1 MATSSLPVYLNIG
14 VSLAAVVAC
23 YRFAVSP
30 AVRAL
35 ARRRRIL
42 LATVIAL
49 ALAVMAAF
57 RPSPEPGPLRWFVI
71 TVIVLL
77 TWQGATSD
85 YDVTEPIAPQRRD
98 KRLLLLLAAASC
110 LWPTALLPW
119 MAVYCGKLRGWKH
132 HAMMPTRLLKAYL
145 AWFFV
150 AMLFGASCSAAALL
164 LVLGC
169 VSLSHYV
176 KPAWSKARLGPYPW
190 SWAWHN
196 RTHYL
201 MASAYSWG
209 WARCLRAETASRVLR
224 RARVIDR
231 PLNFLTMAVE
241 AAGLVAFLDRRL
253 LIAALL
259 ATALF
264 NVVVAL
270 ASGILFW
277 ENICTNI
284 ALAVTVTLLP
294 GAEYDAAF
302 GWPAA
307 LIALAVLLLSTADL
321 LWQPWH
327 LGWWDSPFTARV
339 HWQVETVS
347 GARLGLYNDFM
358 CPYEREYG
366 RVLGYFLTDEP
377 VLHGHL
383 GIVWDRELRD
393 LLVQADGD
401 RDQLRA
407 LKQTYGQVQAD
418 KQQAREH
425 IAFLTRMFTQLNAG
439 ASKSPLPRSLRRLKA
454 PGGQLYRWGDL
465 PPYRGEEPVRRIT
478 IRYEERCYR
487 PATGDFVL
495 LTNRTVQEI
504 DLLAP
509 SADQGS
515 TSCAKSS
522 STAARTS
529 ESC

>member
-1 MATSSLPVYLNIG
+1 M
-14 VSLAAVVAC
+14 AAVVAC

-35 ARRRRIL
+35 ARRRRVL
-42 LATVIAL
+42 LAMLIAL
-49 ALAVMAAF
+49 ALGVLAAF
-57 RPSPEPGPLRWFVI
+57 RPLPEPGPLRWFV
-71 TVIVLL
+71 TFVVVLL

-85 YDVTEPIAPQRRD
+85 YDVAEPVEPQRRD

-132 HAMMPTRLLKAYL
+132 HAMMPLRVLKAYL

-150 AMLFGASCSAAALL
+150 AMVFVLFGASCSAAALL

-190 SWAWHN
+190 SWGWHN

-209 WARCLRAETASRVLR
+209 WARFLRAETASRVLR
-224 RARVIDR
+224 RARVFDR
-231 PLNFLTMAVE
+231 PVNFLTMAVE
-241 AAGLVAFLDRRL
+241 AGGLVAFLDRRL
-253 LIAALL
+253 LITALL
-259 ATALF
+259 ATTLF

-277 ENICTNI
+277 ENIATNI
-284 ALAVTVTLLP
+284 ALAITITLLS
-294 GAEYDAAF
+294 GAEHDAAF
-302 GWPAA
+302 GRPAA
-307 LIALAVLLLSTADL
+307 LIALVVLLLSTADL

-347 GARLGLYNDFM
+347 GAKLGLYNDFM
-358 CPYEREYG
+358 CPYEREFG

-377 VLHGHL
+377 VVHGHL
-383 GIVWDRELRD
+383 GIVWDRQLRD

-401 RDQLRA
+401 RKQLRA
-407 LKQTYGQVQAD
+407 LKQTYGHIQAD
-418 KQQAREH
+418 EQQACEH
-425 IAFLTRMFTQLNAG
+425 IAFLTRMFTQLNAD
-439 ASKSPLPRSLRRLKA
+439 ARKSPLPRSLRRLKA

-487 PATGDFVL
+487 PATGDFLL
-495 LTNRTVQEI
+495 LTNRTLQEI

-515 TSCAKSS
+515 TSCETSS

>member
-1 MATSSLPVYLNIG
+1 MATSPLPVSLDIG
-14 VSLAAVVAC
+14 VSAAAVVTC
-23 YRFAVSP
+23 YRFVVSP

-35 ARRRRIL
+35 ARRRRVL
-42 LATVIAL
+42 LAVIIAL
-49 ALAVMAAF
+49 PLTVLAAF

-85 YDVTEPIAPQRRD
+85 YDVTEPIAPQRLD

-110 LWPTALLPW
+110 LWPAALLPW
-119 MAVYCGKLRGWKH
+119 MAVYCGRLRGWKH
-132 HAMMPTRLLKAYL
+132 HAMMPLRQLKAYL

-150 AMLFGASCSAAALL
+150 AMLFGASCSVAALL

-169 VSLSHYV
+169 VSFSHYV
-176 KPAWSKARLGPYPW
+176 KPVWSKARLGPHPW
-190 SWAWHN
+190 SWAWYN

-209 WARCLRAETASRVLR
+209 WARFLRAETTARVLR
-224 RARVIDR
+224 RARVLDR
-231 PLNFLTMAVE
+231 PVNFLTMAVE
-241 AAGLVAFLDRRL
+241 AAGLIAFLDRRL
-253 LIAALL
+253 LIVLLL

-264 NVVVAL
+264 NVAVAL

-277 ENICTNI
+277 ENIGANV
-284 ALAVTVTLLP
+284 ALAISVTLLP
-294 GAEYDAAF
+294 GAEYGPAF
-302 GWPAA
+302 GAAGA
-307 LIALAVLLLSTADL
+307 LIALILLLLSTADL

-393 LLVQADGD
+393 LLIQADGD
-401 RDQLRA
+401 QHRLHT
-407 LKQTYGQVQAD
+407 LKQAYGHVQAD
-418 KQQAREH
+418 EQQAREH
-425 IAFLTRMFTQLNAG
+425 IAYLTRMFTQLNAG
-439 ASKSPLPRSLRRLKA
+439 AQKSPLPRPLRRLKA

-487 PATGDFVL
+487 PSTGDFVL

-509 SADQGS
+509 GPDRGS

-522 STAARTS
+522 STVARTS

>member
-1 MATSSLPVYLNIG
+1 METSLLTAHIDLG
-14 VSLAAVVAC
+14 VSVAAIVAC
-23 YRFAVSP
+23 YRFVVSP

-35 ARRRRIL
+35 ARRRWVL
-42 LATVIAL
+42 LAVIIAL
-49 ALAVMAAF
+49 TPAVLASF

-77 TWQGATSD
+77 TWQGVTSD
-85 YDVTEPIAPQRRD
+85 YDVTEPIAPQRLD
-98 KRLLLLLAAASC
+98 KELLLLLAAASC
-110 LWPTALLPW
+110 LWPAALLPW
-119 MAVYCGKLRGWKH
+119 MAVYCGRLRGWKH

-150 AMLFGASCSAAALL
+150 AMLFGAACSAAALL

-176 KPAWSKARLGPYPW
+176 KPAWSKARLGPYLW

-209 WARCLRAETASRVLR
+209 WARFLRAETVSRVLR
-224 RARVIDR
+224 RARPLDR
-231 PLNFLTMAVE
+231 PVNFFAMAVE
-241 AAGLVAFLDRRL
+241 AAGLIAFLDRRL

-264 NVVVAL
+264 NAVVAL

-277 ENICTNI
+277 ENIVTNI
-284 ALAVTVTLLP
+284 ALAITITLLP
-294 GAEYDAAF
+294 GAEYDAVF

-347 GARLGLYNDFM
+347 GMTLGLYNDFM

-401 RDQLRA
+401 RYQLRA
-407 LKQTYGQVQAD
+407 LKQTYGHVQAD
-418 KQQAREH
+418 EQQAREH

-439 ASKSPLPRSLRRLKA
+439 ARKSPLPRSLRRLKA

-487 PATGDFVL
+487 PTTGDFL
-495 LTNRTVQEI
+495 LVTNRTVQEI
-504 DLLAP
+504 DLLPP
-509 SADQGS
+509 SANYGS

>member
-1 MATSSLPVYLNIG
+1 MSV
-14 VSLAAVVAC
+14 AAVVAC
-23 YRFAVSP
+23 YRFAISP
-30 AVRAL
+30 SVRSL
-35 ARRRRIL
+35 ARRRRVL
-42 LATVIAL
+42 WAVLVALTATVLAT
-49 ALAVMAAF
+49 F
-57 RPSPEPGPLRWFVI
+57 QTSPEPHPLRWLVTVVI
-71 TVIVLL
+71 ALL

-85 YDVTEPIAPQRRD
+85 YDLTEPIAPQRRD
-98 KRLLLLLAAASC
+98 KGLLLLLAAMSC
-110 LWPTALLPW
+110 LWPAALLPW
-119 MAVYCGKLRGWKH
+119 MAVYCGRLRGWKH
-132 HAMMPTRLLKAYL
+132 HAMMPLRLLKAYL
-145 AWFFV
+145 AWLFV
-150 AMLFGASCSAAALL
+150 EMLFQLFDTSCSATALL

-190 SWAWHN
+190 SWAWDN

-201 MASAYSWG
+201 MASAYCWG
-209 WARCLRAETASRVLR
+209 WARFLRAETVSGVLR
-224 RARVIDR
+224 RARVLDR
-231 PLNFLTMAVE
+231 PVNVLTMVVE
-241 AAGLVAFLDRRL
+241 ASGLVAFLDRQL

-259 ATALF
+259 ATAIF
-264 NVVVAL
+264 NVVVVL

-277 ENICTNI
+277 ENIGTNI

-294 GAEYDAAF
+294 DAEYDAAF
-302 GWPAA
+302 GWPAT

-383 GIVWDRELRD
+383 GIVWDRKLRD

-401 RDQLRA
+401 RDHLRA
-407 LKQTYGQVQAD
+407 LKQTYGHVQAD
-418 KQQAREH
+418 EQQAREH
-425 IAFLTRMFTQLNAG
+425 VGFLTTMFTRLNAG
-439 ASKSPLPRSLRRLKA
+439 ARKSPLPRSLRHLKA

-465 PPYRGEEPVRRIT
+465 PPYRGKEPVRRIM
-478 IRYEERCYR
+478 IRYEERFYR
-487 PATGDFVL
+487 PATGEFLL
-495 LTNRTVQEI
+495 LTSRTVQEF
-504 DLLAP
+504 DFLAP
-509 SADQGS
+509 STDHRS
-515 TSCAKSS
+515 SPCARSS

>member
-1 MATSSLPVYLNIG
+1 MAISSVPAHLTIG
-14 VSLAAVVAC
+14 VSLAVVVAC

-35 ARRRRIL
+35 ARRRRVL
-42 LATVIAL
+42 LAVVISVAL
-49 ALAVMAAF
+49 AIPAAF
-57 RPSPEPGPLRWFVI
+57 RPSPEPGPFRWFAISVI
-71 TVIVLL
+71 ILL

-85 YDVTEPIAPQRRD
+85 YDVTEPIAPQCLD
-98 KRLLLLLAAASC
+98 KRLLLLLAGASC
-110 LWPTALLPW
+110 VWPAALLPW
-119 MAVYCGKLRGWKH
+119 MTVYCGKLRGWKH

-150 AMLFGASCSAAALL
+150 AMCFGAACSGAPLL

-190 SWAWHN
+190 SWAWEN

-209 WARCLRAETASRVLR
+209 WARFIRAETVSRVLS
-224 RARVIDR
+224 RARVLDR
-231 PLNFLTMAVE
+231 PVNVLTMAVE
-241 AAGLVAFLDRRL
+241 ASGLAAFLDRRL
-253 LIAALL
+253 LITALV

-277 ENICTNI
+277 ENLGTNI
-284 ALAVTVTLLP
+284 AFAVTVTLLP
-294 GAEYDAAF
+294 DAEYDAAF

-307 LIALAVLLLSTADL
+307 LIALAVLVLSTADL

-339 HWQVETVS
+339 HWQVETAS

-383 GIVWDRELRD
+383 GIVWDRGLRD
-393 LLVQADGD
+393 LLAQADGD
-401 RDQLRA
+401 RSRLRA
-407 LKQTYGQVQAD
+407 LKQTYGHVQAD
-418 KQQAREH
+418 KQLAREH
-425 IAFLTRMFTQLNAG
+425 IAFLTGTFTQLNAG
-439 ASKSPLPRSLRRLKA
+439 ARKSPLPRSLRRLKA

-487 PATGDFVL
+487 PATRDFAL
-495 LTNRTVQEI
+495 LTSRTVQEI
-504 DLLAP
+504 DLLTP

-515 TSCAKSS
+515 TPCAKSS

-529 ESC
+529 GSC

>member
-1 MATSSLPVYLNIG
+1 MTTPLLPADIGLG
-14 VSLAAVVAC
+14 VSVAAVVAC

-35 ARRRRIL
+35 ARRRWVLPAVI
-42 LATVIAL
+42 IAL
-49 ALAVMAAF
+49 TPEVPAAF
-57 RPSPEPGPLRWFVI
+57 RLSPEPGPLRWFVLY
-71 TVIVLL
+71 VIVLL

-85 YDVTEPIAPQRRD
+85 YDVTQPIAPQRRD

-110 LWPTALLPW
+110 LWPAALLPW
-119 MAVYCGKLRGWKH
+119 MTVFCGKLRGWKH

-150 AMLFGASCSAAALL
+150 AVLIGASCSAVTLL

-209 WARCLRAETASRVLR
+209 WARYLRAETVSRALR
-224 RARVIDR
+224 RARVLDR
-231 PLNFLTMAVE
+231 PVNFLAITVE
-241 AAGLVAFLDRRL
+241 AAGLIAFLDRRL
-253 LIAALL
+253 LVAALL

-264 NVVVAL
+264 NIIVAL

-277 ENICTNI
+277 ENIGTNV
-284 ALAVTVTLLP
+284 ALAITITLLP
-294 GAEYDAAF
+294 GVEYDAAF

-307 LIALAVLLLSTADL
+307 LIALAVLLLSSADL

-327 LGWWDSPFTARV
+327 LGWWDSPFTARI

-347 GARLGLYNDFM
+347 GVRLGLYNDFM

-377 VLHGHL
+377 ILHGHL
-383 GIVWDRELRD
+383 GIVWDRRLRD
-393 LLVQADGD
+393 CLVQAGSD

-407 LKQTYGQVQAD
+407 LKQTYGQIQAD
-418 KQQAREH
+418 KQQAHEH

-439 ASKSPLPRSLRRLKA
+439 AQKSPLPRSLRRLKA

-478 IRYEERCYR
+478 IRYQECCYR
-487 PATGDFVL
+487 PATGDFLL

-515 TSCAKSS
+515 TSCERSS